1 MIWDFFSSPSLEYF
15 IYPVVLKRKEQ
26 LTVVCRRFGQC
37 WAAAAAG
44 TLGTRTGLNSFSAH
58 PSLSLELPHSS
69 IPHKGAEGKKNKKT
83 SQVFTPLL
91 CKHCWKIFCVLKVR
105 STEDGNPIKNQGSL
119 LGNPKLHWVP
129 SQTLR
134 FLLGSPQG
142 FQVHLEPQG
151 FQEHHPQLNF
161 FGLFFFFLPSE
172 PPNTSSPSQT
182 MADFFFF
189 SLAGCRVLALLQLHS
204 ANPGLSRPSAE
215 SIQLK
220 NLECSAGWEVLLE
233 KWHFPNPNPPFC
245 LVNSGAKNNWM
256 FPSIGIDQ
264 PWMQPAFFVHIL
276 QETFRARATKQKS
289 WMHLKFASVDSHSGS
304 LKNNWNSFVFECP
317 LGWLLWAWDLD
328 VSVLSEPTR
337 AAQFFWW

>member
-1 MIWDFFSSPSLEYF
+1 MEIQ
-15 IYPVVLKRKEQ
+15 LK
-26 LTVVCRRFGQC
+26 
-37 WAAAAAG
+37 
-44 TLGTRTGLNSFSAH
+44 TRG
-58 PSLSLELPHSS
+58 
-69 IPHKGAEGKKNKKT
+69 
-83 SQVFTPLL
+83 
-91 CKHCWKIFCVLKVR
+91 HCWGIQNCTECPPRLWGFYLAAPRVFRYIWNLRDFR
-105 STEDGNPIKNQGSL
+105 STIHNWTFWG
-119 LGNPKLHWVP
+119 
-129 SQTLR
+129 
-134 FLLGSPQG
+134 
-142 FQVHLEPQG
+142 
-151 FQEHHPQLNF
+151 
-161 FGLFFFFLPSE
+161 FFLPSE